1 MQGLLCCPSVNL
13 ICRLEQYQNFYIRQR
28 ENFHKRE
35 MNLIKKTCELKSCV
49 DDAVIPRANSKKEN
63 LNRIDG
69 FD

>member
-1 MQGLLCCPSVNL
+1 
-13 ICRLEQYQNFYIRQR
+13 
-28 ENFHKRE
+28 

-49 DDAVIPRANSKKEN
+49 DETTKKVILRAKKKRKN

>member
-1 MQGLLCCPSVNL
+1 
-13 ICRLEQYQNFYIRQR
+13 
-28 ENFHKRE
+28 

-49 DDAVIPRANSKKEN
+49 DETTKKVILRAKKKN

>member
-1 MQGLLCCPSVNL
+1 
-13 ICRLEQYQNFYIRQR
+13 
-28 ENFHKRE
+28 

-49 DDAVIPRANSKKEN
+49 DEKKSYSIYEGKKN